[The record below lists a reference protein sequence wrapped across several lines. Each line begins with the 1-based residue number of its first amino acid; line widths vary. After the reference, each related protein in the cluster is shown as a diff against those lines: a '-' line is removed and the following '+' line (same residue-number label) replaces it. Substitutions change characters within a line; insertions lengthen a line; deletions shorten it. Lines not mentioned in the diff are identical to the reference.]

1 MPRFRVS
8 ESTII
13 DAPPEKVFQMVSD
26 FGTWTTW
33 SPWLC
38 AEPNAEVCVSDD
50 PNSEGSVYAWRGE
63 IVGQG
68 EIEHQLLRP
77 GQLIEDEI
85 RFLKPFKSTSQVS
98 FEFERAGD
106 GTKITWN
113 MNGSLPW
120 FMFWMVSTMQTLI
133 GMDYNR
139 GLKMLK
145 EYIETGSVASRTTI
159 RGVETVGPIKM
170 LGVRKTCTLDQIQS
184 SMEDAI
190 STTLRKLN
198 AGNQPADG
206 EKISVYHH
214 FDMKSKVFDYTAGVI
229 VPKETGDA
237 GLSSWEISQS
247 RALAVEHVGSYA
259 HLGNAWSAAY
269 QIARDKKL
277 KQSKVG
283 AFEIYKNDP
292 DQTAPADLRT
302 DVFLPLK

>member
-98 FEFERAGD
+98 FEFERVGD

-133 GMDYNR
+133 GMDYDR

-237 GLSSWEISQS
+237 GLSSWEIPKS

-269 QIARDKKL
+269 QYARYKKL